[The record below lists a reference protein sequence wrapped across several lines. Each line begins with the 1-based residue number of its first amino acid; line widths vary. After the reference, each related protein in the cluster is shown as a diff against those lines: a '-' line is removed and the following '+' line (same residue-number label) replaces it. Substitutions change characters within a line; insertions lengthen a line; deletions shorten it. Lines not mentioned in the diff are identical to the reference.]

1 MLFALLTIALLQIP
15 TGDWTEVENY
25 NVVTSLEFSP
35 VIGDETVTST
45 YTVTVLEE
53 KLPEDLTGLESFR
66 IELVVESGFTL
77 SGVIKEWRRIEI
89 ESPSGLYKH
98 KAVEMDLIIAG
109 WDYWD
114 LEIFTVN
121 VWYKLKEGWQK
132 KI

>member
-1 MLFALLTIALLQIP
+1 MLYVLLSIALLQIP
-15 TGDWTEVENY
+15 TGNWTEVENY

-45 YTVTVLEE
+45 YTITVLEE
-53 KLPEDLTGLESFR
+53 KLPEDLTGLEAFR
-66 IELVVESGFTL
+66 VELVVESGYTI

-89 ESPSGLYKH
+89 ESPSGLYNH
-98 KAVEMDLIIAG
+98 KAVEMELVIAG

-121 VWYKLKEGWQK
+121 VWYKLKEGWHK